1 MLKGQKPCVYFS
13 KYAQKNVTVFSTV
26 VIDCLVPIMDRLDL
40 WSYGFGISFMAG
52 DWVFYDARSR
62 RMPLVA
68 RIFLTHRTTKELY
81 PDRYPAGSHLGVP
94 EEDIALALGYPVPYS
109 HHHESGS
116 PVGIRDVTE
125 LGVLAAAGWPGPER
139 CCVQGTSF
147 YCPPAGNDH
156 LVFLQVLKCFHGCEQ
171 AAREVGT
178 HLELFAGHYPEMTDW
193 LADNPGML
201 VGPAVYMGRSGPRL
215 NETMRLLNGW
225 ALPRPTLS
233 LQPRRPDRNLKQ
245 QDGRGESPGY
255 RF

>member
-1 MLKGQKPCVYFS
+1 MYFS

-26 VIDCLVPIMDRLDL
+26 VIDCLVPIMDRLGL

-62 RMPLVA
+62 RMPLVKK
-68 RIFLTHRTTKELY
+68 IFLTHQTTKELNPKAY
-81 PDRYPAGSHLGVP
+81 PVDSDLGVP
-94 EEDIALALGYPVPYS
+94 QEDIAKALGYPVPYS
-109 HHHESGS
+109 HPQNGS

-125 LGVLAAAGWPGPER
+125 LNVLAAAGWPEPR

-178 HLELFAGHYPEMTDW
+178 HLELFTGPYPEMTDY

-225 ALPRPTLS
+225 KLPRPALS
-233 LQPRRPDRNLKQ
+233 LQPP
-245 QDGRGESPGY
+245 PP
-255 RF
+255 